1 LKPSIEKIAESEGS
15 AFVCKSLQLPVF
27 DCPFHYH
34 PEIELTHV
42 SSSFGQRIV
51 GDAIDSFEPG
61 DLVLLGPNLPHLY
74 YNDLRSSNSSSWA
87 RASVLQFKEGC
98 LGKSFGELPELGEIA
113 DMVHRSKRGIR
124 FLGKEAAEGAR
135 MLEELNE
142 SKGVRRLTLFL
153 ELLGTLAQAEEW
165 ENLASL
171 AYSPLLNAKHEDRI
185 NRTIAYLYEHQDEEL
200 RLAKVAALSG
210 MSPESFSRFFKK
222 ATGKTFI
229 GFLNELRISSACA
242 LIQQSDLT
250 ITEICFACGFSNLS
264 NFNRRFKK
272 IKNMT
277 PVEYRK
283 KSLIGCAYEKA
294 KPRGSYGHAI
304 QEASVP
310 DQGP

>member
-1 LKPSIEKIAESEGS
+1 LKPSIEKIAEIEGS

-34 PEIELTHV
+34 PEIELTYV

-74 YNDLRSSNSSSWA
+74 YNDSKSRKSSSWA
-87 RASVLQFKEGC
+87 RASVLQFKEDC
-98 LGKSFGELPELGEIA
+98 LGKSFAELQELGEIV

-124 FLGKEAAEGAR
+124 FLGKAAAEGAR
-135 MLEELNE
+135 MLEELKE

-153 ELLGTLAQAEEW
+153 ELLGTLAQAKEW

-171 AYSPLLNAKHEDRI
+171 AYCPLLNAKHEDRI
-185 NRTIAYLYEHQDEEL
+185 NRSIAYLYEHHDEEL
-200 RLAKVAALSG
+200 RLAKVAAVSG

-229 GFLNELRISSACA
+229 VFLNELRISSACS
-242 LIQQSDLT
+242 LIHQSELT
-250 ITEICFACGFSNLS
+250 ITEICFTCGFSNLS
-264 NFNRRFKK
+264 NFNRRFRK

-283 KSLIGCAYEKA
+283 RSPIGSA
-294 KPRGSYGHAI
+294 
-304 QEASVP
+304 
-310 DQGP
+310 

>member
-1 LKPSIEKIAESEGS
+1 MKPSIEKIAEIEGS
-15 AFVCKSLQLPVF
+15 AFACKSLQLPVF

-74 YNDLRSSNSSSWA
+74 YNDLRNSKSSSWA
-87 RASVLQFKEGC
+87 RASVLQFKEDC
-98 LGKSFGELPELGEIA
+98 LGKSFGELRELGEIA
-113 DMVHRSKRGIR
+113 DMVHRCKRGIR
-124 FLGKEAAEGAR
+124 FLGKAAAEGAR

-142 SKGVRRLTLFL
+142 SKGVSRLTLFL

-171 AYSPLLNAKHEDRI
+171 AYCPLLNAKHEDRI
-185 NRTIAYLYEHQDEEL
+185 NRSIAYMYEHHVEEL
-200 RLAKVAALSG
+200 RLAKVASLAG

-229 GFLNELRISSACA
+229 GFLNELRISSACS

-272 IKNMT
+272 IKDMT
-277 PVEYRK
+277 PAEYRK
-283 KSLIGCAYEKA
+283 KSLIGSA
-294 KPRGSYGHAI
+294 
-304 QEASVP
+304 
-310 DQGP
+310 